1 MPGAGSFDWSAE
13 QQALIL
19 GAYFWC
25 YPITSLVGGMA
36 AERWGPRYVVLIST
50 LASAVFTFLSP
61 VAARMNH
68 VALIVTR
75 FFLGFAGV
83 RGNYIFYTHNAISKR
98 SC

>member
-1 MPGAGSFDWSAE
+1 
-13 QQALIL
+13 
-19 GAYFWC
+19 
-25 YPITSLVGGMA
+25 MA

-83 RGNYIFYTHNAISKR
+83 RGNYIFIHTMQFLNVLAKR
-98 SC
+98 LMSYIVILAYM